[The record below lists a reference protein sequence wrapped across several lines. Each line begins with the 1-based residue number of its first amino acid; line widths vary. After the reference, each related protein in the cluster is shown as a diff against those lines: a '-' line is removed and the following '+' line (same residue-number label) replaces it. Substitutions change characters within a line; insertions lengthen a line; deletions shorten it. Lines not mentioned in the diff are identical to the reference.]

1 MPPSPNAKND
11 PPFNWAGFL
20 QLISPSGQQQMI
32 DFVQRAQRERGA
44 NWLPEIKA
52 EFPMASWIIE
62 LVCTRTAEQ
71 ALDAGGATSA
81 KRPVRLL
88 GRNAIITLHARLKDE
103 IEKPR

>member
-32 DFVQRAQRERGA
+32 EFVQRAQRERGA

-71 ALDAGGATSA
+71 ALDAVCDTYD
-81 KRPVRLL
+81 KWPVRLL
-88 GRNAIITLHARLKDE
+88 AGNAIINLHGRLKDE